1 VAKLGTG
8 VITPQL
14 SRMQLLVPQDHAC
27 FAEAERK
34 LEVGDALVQVVQIY
48 KAASHRVV
56 ICD

>member
-1 VAKLGTG
+1 
-8 VITPQL
+8 
-14 SRMQLLVPQDHAC
+14 MQLLVPQDHAC

-34 LEVGDALVQVVQIY
+34 LEVGDALVQVVQTY